1 MVWLAKSERLNA
13 NRNIVFLL
21 LFRSCIVCMKYDA
34 LLVGILL
41 NKRIDA
47 IYWLPWYKTT
57 CNLVIKYIILFLA
70 PFSAVCIFQNG
81 RDVVEI
87 PLENRTSEDIRT
99 KVPVS
104 FWKFSFL
111 KHYHLRYNT
120 RDDTVS
126 FHGLCLR
133 RICIFWNLVEK
144 FLVQGI
150 HDIFFTL
157 LLYRA
162 CYLVSKRQQADR
174 WQEVNNVSCPR
185 LSI

>member
-1 MVWLAKSERLNA
+1 MAWLAKSERLNA
-13 NRNIVFLL
+13 NRNIVFFL
-21 LFRSCIVCMKYDA
+21 LFRLCIVWMKYDA

-81 RDVVEI
+81 RDIVEI
-87 PLENRTSEDIRT
+87 SLENRTFEDIRT
-99 KVPVS
+99 KVPVP

-111 KHYHLRYNT
+111 KHYHLCYNT

-126 FHGLCLR
+126 FHELCLR
-133 RICIFWNLVEK
+133 GICIFFNFGRKVSRARNIWHFLRLVFLSCLLPRFEK
-144 FLVQGI
+144 ARG
-150 HDIFFTL
+150 
-157 LLYRA
+157 
-162 CYLVSKRQQADR
+162 S
-174 WQEVNNVSCPR
+174 
-185 LSI
+185 

>member
-1 MVWLAKSERLNA
+1 MAWLAKSERLNA

-21 LFRSCIVCMKYDA
+21 LFRSCIAWMKYDA

-57 CNLVIKYIILFLA
+57 CNLVTKYIILFLA

-87 PLENRTSEDIRT
+87 PLENRTFEDIRT

-111 KHYHLRYNT
+111 KRYHLRYNT
-120 RDDTVS
+120 RDLYLLNFGRKVARATDIWHFLRLAS
-126 FHGLCLR
+126 LSCLLPR
-133 RICIFWNLVEK
+133 FEK
-144 FLVQGI
+144 ARG
-150 HDIFFTL
+150 
-157 LLYRA
+157 
-162 CYLVSKRQQADR
+162 ADR
-174 WQEVNNVSCPR
+174 WREVNNVSCPR